1 MSNFKQ
7 YLREAIQYSLNE
19 EWVRQSNAKTKK
31 LGWYNTETGVMVY
44 DQAPEGPLTRTKGQ
58 EGTHYWGPN
67 GGWIKRIDNY
77 PGLGPGDEGY
87 YDHSLPGGGIDYGG
101 GWQA

>member
-19 EWVRQSNAKTKK
+19 ELVRQSNVKTRK
-31 LGWYNTETGVMVY
+31 LGWYDTETGEFKP
-44 DQAPEGPLTRTKGQ
+44 DEPAIRTKGQ

-87 YDHSLPGGGIDYGG
+87 YDHSIPGGGINYGG